1 MRNQWIIGMNG
12 ATGLRLEALP
22 TALRLQGVP
31 RAQWPEVAEQVSVM
45 ESETLRLWRDKR

>member
-1 MRNQWIIGMNG
+1 MRNQWNIGMHG

-31 RAQWPEVAEQVSVM
+31 RVQWAEVAEQVSVM